1 MGLIKKILITVFI
14 VYFLLHFG
22 KNFVINLQKSNEPD
36 IVLHEI
42 YDSFKYAAMSAEHQ
56 SKPIKEWEWLN
67 TDFDIAAYY
76 ILNKRILPNSTNF
89 KECRQNSLDCA
100 SGFSYLDKDEYE
112 HINYRR
118 SSEYARSLFGI
129 YNSLAALK
137 LTGECKK
144 GNKYSVCGILM
155 IDINNND
162 SPNTMGY
169 DVFKFAFYG
178 DGKFLPYGIYWNKK
192 DIENNCQED
201 SSGETCAAKIMLDG
215 WTMKKGGDTPYF
227 TYKK

>member
-1 MGLIKKILITVFI
+1 M
-14 VYFLLHFG
+14 
-22 KNFVINLQKSNEPD
+22 
-36 IVLHEI
+36 
-42 YDSFKYAAMSAEHQ
+42 
-56 SKPIKEWEWLN
+56 
-67 TDFDIAAYY
+67 
-76 ILNKRILPNSTNF
+76 
-89 KECRQNSLDCA
+89 
-100 SGFSYLDKDEYE
+100 DKDEYE
-112 HINYRR
+112 HVNYRR
-118 SSEYARSLFGI
+118 SSEYARSVFGI

-144 GNKYSVCGILM
+144 GNKYSVCGILL

-178 DGKFLPYGIYWNKK
+178 DGKFLPYGFYWDKK
-192 DIENNCQED
+192 DIESNCQED